1 MKLLIIMLFV
11 FAVFSNS
18 YAVSRDDFIDLFS
31 ADGIYDS
38 SLKYD
43 RKSPDQLNIYF
54 SGSGKISG
62 VLVYHYYIDDIAV
75 PAKWR
80 FIFYP
85 DIPERI
91 NLTDGYSFDS
101 IVLLKDV
108 SNKYLSSILSDS
120 INISDDEFKKIFGE
134 KYTKKDRNI
143 IGGFATH
150 VELTINNLQ
159 IINELGYA
167 AQFDSSY
174 IHPTGKVKKWYLDAN
189 QTSNTMCFITSDD
202 YVNFRASPGGKIL
215 FRIYK
220 NTLNDDNSHDSDKG
234 YLIEMPAKDFNSNWL
249 LVYFLKA
256 GEPTW
261 ENGVLGYIHKSQIN
275 YCEYVSLGS

>member
-38 SLKYD
+38 S
-43 RKSPDQLNIYF
+43 
-54 SGSGKISG
+54 
-62 VLVYHYYIDDIAV
+62 
-75 PAKWR
+75 
-80 FIFYP
+80 
-85 DIPERI
+85 
-91 NLTDGYSFDS
+91 
-101 IVLLKDV
+101 
-108 SNKYLSSILSDS
+108 
-120 INISDDEFKKIFGE
+120 
-134 KYTKKDRNI
+134 
-143 IGGFATH
+143 
-150 VELTINNLQ
+150 
-159 IINELGYA
+159 
-167 AQFDSSY
+167 
-174 IHPTGKVKKWYLDAN
+174 
-189 QTSNTMCFITSDD
+189 
-202 YVNFRASPGGKIL
+202 SPGGKIL

-249 LVYFLKA
+249 LVLFLKA